1 MNFNLNK
8 GLFLRIIYFISL
20 VNCLDNTC
28 RRPGDLEALL
38 DLSRLSLGD
47 LEREADRAL
56 LASGS
61 PPSLDLE
68 RSLLFLSSSPERER
82 VRPRSRDLER
92 SPPRSPRPLDRDRD
106 FDRLRSRLGLRNRRS
121 GHYLYSICLFNLG
134 SLQKCFYIFTIKVCF
149 GSFWQR
155 LFFSVVVYLFGSKSP

>member
-1 MNFNLNK
+1 M
-8 GLFLRIIYFISL
+8 
-20 VNCLDNTC
+20 DNTC

-47 LEREADRAL
+47 LDRDADRAL

-121 GHYLYSICLFNLG
+121 GHYLYSVTFLQSMINLG
-134 SLQKCFYIFTIKVCF
+134 FVKFFEVAHLSVMKSGPKGEWNSEVSSL
-149 GSFWQR
+149 
-155 LFFSVVVYLFGSKSP
+155 

>member
-8 GLFLRIIYFISL
+8 GLFLRIIFFIS
-20 VNCLDNTC
+20 CLDNTC

-61 PPSLDLE
+61 PPSLDLD

-92 SPPRSPRPLDRDRD
+92 SPPRSPRPLERERD
-106 FDRLRSRLGLRNRRS
+106 FDRLRSRLGLQDRRS
-121 GHYLYSICLFNLG
+121 GHYLYSICPFNHG
-134 SLQKCFYIFTIKVCF
+134 STQKCFCFYTIKVCVSF
-149 GSFWQR
+149 GSVC
-155 LFFSVVVYLFGSKSP
+155 FSLYVVVSLFGSKSL

>member
-1 MNFNLNK
+1 MNLNIIIF
-8 GLFLRIIYFISL
+8 LFLRIIIFIS
-20 VNCLDNTC
+20 CLEDTC

-61 PPSLDLE
+61 PPSLDLD

-92 SPPRSPRPLDRDRD
+92 SPPRSPRPLERDRD
-106 FDRLRSRLGLRNRRS
+106 FDRLRSRLGLRDRRS
-121 GHYLYSICLFNLG
+121 GHYLYSICLFTRRSWQKSVFNYSLSRFVSISFG
-134 SLQKCFYIFTIKVCF
+134 SVCF
-149 GSFWQR
+149 S
-155 LFFSVVVYLFGSKSP
+155 L